1 MTTSIF
7 AFVVVLGILIF
18 FHELGHFLV
27 ARLFGVGVEK
37 FSLGFGPRL
46 FGRTIGLT
54 DYRISAIPLGGYV
67 KMVGD
72 EPDAEIDPQLIPYSF
87 THKHVFKKILIVA
100 AGPFFNLL
108 LAAIIY
114 SAFFAFVGTEDI
126 RPVINHVVAESPA
139 SRAGLQTND
148 VIVAING
155 KTVDS
160 WGDINRL
167 ISAGKGREV
176 RIAVKRGDQVFD
188 VRVAPRIKMAKD
200 ILGDDKPYYDVG
212 FSGLPPLKAVVGSVA
227 DGYPAKKAGLQ
238 KGDRIVAINGR
249 PVEDW
254 NTMKT
259 IISNSHGDPLKVKIV
274 RGDKTLTLTVV
285 PVLVGEENA
294 LGEKVDSYRI
304 GISSPGLDIPAAD
317 RINIKRG
324 PFQAIGDGVAQTYQI
339 SRLTLLSIGKLIKGT
354 VSTKTLGGPI
364 MIAEMAGQQAK
375 AGLTNLIFFIAV
387 LSINLAVL
395 KFLPIPVLDGGH
407 LMFFFI
413 EAIIGRPINTRMREI
428 AQQAGIFI
436 LILLMIFVF
445 YNDITR
451 IFSS

>member
-1 MTTSIF
+1 MTTNIF

-46 FGRTIGLT
+46 FGKTVGIT

-72 EPDAEIDPQLIPYSF
+72 EPDAELDEKMIPYSF
-87 THKHVFKKILIVA
+87 THKHVFKKIMIVA

-108 LAAIIY
+108 LAVIIY
-114 SAFFAFVGTEDI
+114 TGFFTFIGTEDI
-126 RPVINHVVAESPA
+126 RPVVNHVVAESPA
-139 SRAGLQTND
+139 ARVGLKAGDLIAAIDGQT
-148 VIVAING
+148 VAA
-155 KTVDS
+155 

-167 ISAGKGREV
+167 IADANGGEV
-176 RIAVKRGDQVFD
+176 RISVKRDDSFFD
-188 VRVAPRIKMAKD
+188 VAVTPMTKVAKD
-200 ILGDDKPYYDVG
+200 ILGDDTPFYDVG
-212 FSGLPPLKAVVGSVA
+212 FSGLAPIKAMVGEVA
-227 DGYPAKKAGLQ
+227 DGYPAKKAGMQ
-238 KGDRIVAINGR
+238 KGDLIIAINDR
-249 PVEDW
+249 PVDSW

-259 IISNSHGDPLKVKIV
+259 IISQSKGERLSV
-274 RGDKTLTLTVV
+274 RVARGEEFLSVDIL
-285 PVLVGEENA
+285 PVLYSEENL

-304 GISSPGLDIPAAD
+304 GISSPGVNIPAAD
-317 RINIKRG
+317 RITIKRG
-324 PFQAIGDGVAQTYQI
+324 PLQALMEGVDQTYQI

-375 AGLTNLIFFIAV
+375 AGMTNLIFFIAV

-395 KFLPIPVLDGGH
+395 NFLPIPVLDGGH

-413 EAIIGRPINTRMREI
+413 EAAIRRPINTRMREI

>member
-1 MTTSIF
+1 MTTNIF
-7 AFVVVLGILIF
+7 AFVIVLGILIF

-46 FGRTIGLT
+46 FGRTVGMT

-72 EPDAEIDPQLIPYSF
+72 EPDAELEPEMIPYSF
-87 THKHVFKKILIVA
+87 THKHVFKKIMIVA

-108 LAAIIY
+108 LAVIIY
-114 SAFFAFVGTEDI
+114 AGFFSFIGTEDI
-126 RPVINHVVAESPA
+126 RPVVNHVIKESPA
-139 SRAGLQTND
+139 ARAGLQTGD
-148 VIVAING
+148 VVVAING
-155 KTVDS
+155 STVAS

-167 ISAGKGREV
+167 IADGHGNDV
-176 RIAVKRGDQVFD
+176 RITARRDDTSFD
-188 VRVAPRIKMAKD
+188 VTVIPQTKVAKD
-200 ILGDDKPYYDVG
+200 ILGDDAPYYDVG
-212 FSGLPPLKAVVGSVA
+212 FSGLAPLKAVVGEVA
-227 DGYPAKKAGLQ
+227 DGYPAKKAGMQ
-238 KGDRIVAINGR
+238 KGDLIVAIDNQ
-249 PVEDW
+249 PVDSW
-254 NTMKT
+254 NTMKA
-259 IISNSHGDPLKVKIV
+259 IISQSKGEPLTVRIV
-274 RGDKTLTLTVV
+274 RGEETLTVDIV
-285 PVLVGEENA
+285 PVLYSEENV

-304 GISSPGLDIPAAD
+304 GISTPGINIPEAD
-317 RINIKRG
+317 RITIKRG
-324 PFQAIGDGVAQTYQI
+324 PVQAVVESVDQTYQI

-375 AGLTNLIFFIAV
+375 AGFTNLIFFIAV

-395 KFLPIPVLDGGH
+395 NFLPIPVLDGGH

-413 EAIIGRPINTRMREI
+413 EAVIRRPINIRMREI
-428 AQQAGIFI
+428 AQQAGIFV

-445 YNDITR
+445 YNDIMR

>member
-46 FGRTIGLT
+46 FGRKMGMT

-67 KMVGD
+67 KMMGE
-72 EPDAEIDPQLIPYSF
+72 EPDAELDPELIPYSF

-108 LAAIIY
+108 LAVIIY
-114 SAFFAFVGTEDI
+114 SCFFYFVGTEDI

-139 SRAGLQTND
+139 ARAGLQTKD
-148 VIVAING
+148 VVVAING
-155 KTVDS
+155 ATVAS
-160 WGDINRL
+160 WGDITRL
-167 ISAGKGREV
+167 IADGQGGDV
-176 RIAVKRGDQVFD
+176 RIAVKREDTVFD
-188 VRVAPRIKMAKD
+188 VAVTPQTKVAKD
-200 ILGDDKPYYDVG
+200 ILGDDVPYYDVG
-212 FSGLPPLKAVVGSVA
+212 FSGLVPLKAVVGEVA
-227 DGYPAKKAGLQ
+227 DGYPAKKAGMQ
-238 KGDRIVAINGR
+238 KGDLIVAINGR
-249 PVEDW
+249 PVDSW
-254 NTMKT
+254 NTMKE
-259 IISNSHGDPLKVKIV
+259 IISQSKGDRLAVQII
-274 RGDKTLTLTVV
+274 RGEEPLTVAIV
-285 PVLVGEENA
+285 PVLFSEENVR
-294 LGEKVDSYRI
+294 GEKVDSFRI
-304 GISSPGLDIPAAD
+304 GISTPGINIPAAD
-317 RINIKRG
+317 RITIKRG
-324 PFQAIGDGVAQTYQI
+324 PLQAVMDSVDQTYQI

-375 AGLTNLIFFIAV
+375 EGVTNLIFFIAV

-395 KFLPIPVLDGGH
+395 NFLPIPVLDGGH

-413 EAIIGRPINTRMREI
+413 EAAIRRPINTRMREI

-436 LILLMIFVF
+436 LIMLMIFVF
-445 YNDITR
+445 YNDINR
-451 IFSS
+451 LFSS

>member
-46 FGRTIGLT
+46 FGKTVGMT

-72 EPDAEIDPQLIPYSF
+72 EPDAELDPKLVPYSF
-87 THKHVFKKILIVA
+87 LHKHVFKKILIVA

-126 RPVINHVVAESPA
+126 RPVINHVVAGSPA
-139 SRAGLQTND
+139 AQAGLQPGE
-148 VIVAING
+148 VVVAVDG
-155 KTVDS
+155 ATVKS
-160 WGDINRL
+160 WGDIDRR
-167 ISAGKGREV
+167 IADSKGHEV
-176 RIAVKRGDQVFD
+176 RITVKRDGSVFN
-188 VRVAPRIKMAKD
+188 VRLTPRTKMAKD
-200 ILGDDKPYYDVG
+200 ILGDDTPYYDAG
-212 FSGLPPLKAVVGSVA
+212 FSGLPPLKAVVGNVA
-227 DGYPAKKAGLQ
+227 DGYPAKKAGIQ
-238 KGDRIVAINGR
+238 KGDRIVAINDR
-249 PVEDW
+249 PVDSWE
-254 NTMKT
+254 TMKT
-259 IISNSHGDPLKVKIV
+259 IISQSQGNPLKVKVV

-285 PVLVGEENA
+285 PVKVGEENA

-304 GISSPGLDIPAAD
+304 GISSPGIDIPKAD
-317 RINIKRG
+317 RIRIKRG
-324 PFQAIGDGVAQTYQI
+324 PFQAVADGVAQTYQS
-339 SRLTLLSIGKLIKGT
+339 SRLTVLSVGKLIKGSI
-354 VSTKTLGGPI
+354 STKTLGGPI
-364 MIAEMAGQQAK
+364 MIAEIAGQQAK
-375 AGLTNLIFFIAV
+375 AGLTNLLFFIAV

-395 KFLPIPVLDGGH
+395 NFLPIPVLDGGH
-407 LMFFFI
+407 LMFFAI
-413 EAIIGRPINTRMREI
+413 EAAIGRPVNTRMREI

-451 IFSS
+451 YFLG

>member
-46 FGRTIGLT
+46 IGKTIGIT

-72 EPDAEIDPQLIPYSF
+72 EPDAELAPELIPLSF

-108 LAAIIY
+108 LAVIIY
-114 SAFFAFVGTEDI
+114 AGFFYFIGTEDI
-126 RPVINHVVAESPA
+126 RPVINHVANQSPA
-139 SRAGLQTND
+139 ARVDLRAGDT
-148 VIVAING
+148 IVAVDG
-155 KTVDS
+155 ETVAS
-160 WGDINRL
+160 WSDINRL
-167 ISAGKGREV
+167 VALGKGAEV
-176 RIAVKRGDQVFD
+176 RITAKRGPTVLNLAVTPQTKV
-188 VRVAPRIKMAKD
+188 AKD
-200 ILGDDKPYYDVG
+200 ILGDDVPYYDVG
-212 FSGLPPLKAVVGSVA
+212 FSGLPPLRAVVGEVA
-227 DGYPAKKAGLQ
+227 DGYPAKKAGMQ
-238 KGDRIVAINGR
+238 KGDLIVAINDL
-249 PVEDW
+249 PVDSW
-254 NTMKT
+254 NTMKD
-259 IISNSHGDPLKVKIV
+259 IISQSKGDPLAIQVV
-274 RGDKTLTLTVV
+274 REGETRLIEIV
-285 PVLVGEENA
+285 PVLFSEENL

-304 GISSPGLDIPAAD
+304 GISTPGMNIPEAD
-317 RINIKRG
+317 RITVKRG
-324 PFQAIGDGVAQTYQI
+324 VFEAIGDSVAQTYQI
-339 SRLTLLSIGKLIKGT
+339 SRLTILSIGKLIKGT

-375 AGLTNLIFFIAV
+375 EGFTNLLFFIAV
-387 LSINLAVL
+387 LSINLAIL
-395 KFLPIPVLDGGH
+395 NILPIPVLDGGH

-413 EAIIGRPINTRMREI
+413 EAAIRRPINIRMREI

-436 LILLMIFVF
+436 LIMLMIFVF
-445 YNDITR
+445 YNDIMR
-451 IFSS
+451 LFSS

>member
-46 FGRTIGLT
+46 FGRTVGMT
-54 DYRISAIPLGGYV
+54 DYRISAIPLGGFV

-72 EPDAEIDPQLIPYSF
+72 EPDAELDPEMIPYSF
-87 THKHVFKKILIVA
+87 THKHVFKKIMIVA

-108 LAAIIY
+108 LAVIIY
-114 SAFFAFVGTEDI
+114 TGFFYFIGTEDI
-126 RPVINHVVAESPA
+126 RPVINHVVKESPA
-139 SRAGLQTND
+139 AQAGLQTRD
-148 VIVAING
+148 VVVVING
-155 KTVDS
+155 ETVAS
-160 WGDINRL
+160 WSDINRL
-167 ISAGKGREV
+167 IADGKGGNV
-176 RIAVKRGDQVFD
+176 RITIKRDDTFFD
-188 VRVAPRIKMAKD
+188 VAVTPQSKVAKD
-200 ILGDDKPYYDVG
+200 ILGDDVPYYDVG
-212 FSGLPPLKAVVGSVA
+212 FSGLAPLKAVVGEVA
-227 DGYPAKKAGLQ
+227 DGYPAKKAGMQ
-238 KGDRIVAINGR
+238 KGDLIVAINNR
-249 PVEDW
+249 RVDSW
-254 NTMKT
+254 NTMKE
-259 IISNSHGDPLKVKIV
+259 IISRSKGEPLVVRIV
-274 RGDKTLTLTVV
+274 RGEETLTVEIV
-285 PVLVGEENA
+285 PVLHSEENV

-304 GISSPGLDIPAAD
+304 GISTPGINIPEAD
-317 RINIKRG
+317 RIILKRG
-324 PFQAIGDGVAQTYQI
+324 PIQAVIDSVDQTYQI
-339 SRLTLLSIGKLIKGT
+339 SRLTILSIGKLIKGT
-354 VSTKTLGGPI
+354 VSTKTIGGPI

-395 KFLPIPVLDGGH
+395 NFLPIPVLDGGH
-407 LMFFFI
+407 LMFFLI
-413 EAIIGRPINTRMREI
+413 EAAIRRPINTRMREI

-436 LILLMIFVF
+436 LIMLMIFVF